1 MVNVRELFVPPARDP
16 GVRKM
21 EATPSEQKDTFL
33 KSAVKE
39 FARRGLLLCVLL
51 FLIEVGLFF
60 AISSLPFFPGE
71 QSLYTNQSNQIGTE
85 FQNATL
91 FTQFSGIFVNNY
103 RIALIEMVP
112 GIGLLFF
119 AFSLYAT
126 ARILEVIS
134 INDHASPL
142 LLVLVLLLLFPHS
155 WIELPAYAVA
165 TAEGTFLLYAIVKWL
180 FDSSGRN
187 SVRWSGELGQL
198 IINVAIVTIMLAVA
212 ALFESVEIQLGLL
225 FWVTWIPFAAIIV
238 VVLVLN
244 HRLSRIRKRLKET
257 QSVVS

>member
-1 MVNVRELFVPPARDP
+1 MEPAAP
-16 GVRKM
+16 
-21 EATPSEQKDTFL
+21 EHKDTL
-33 KSAVKE
+33 LEAAVKE

-60 AISSLPFFPGE
+60 AVSSLPFFPGE
-71 QSLYTNQSNQIGTE
+71 QALYTNQSNQIGTE

-103 RIALIEMVP
+103 RIALIEMIP

-142 LLVLVLLLLFPHS
+142 IVVLVLLLLFPHS

-165 TAEGTFLLYAIVKWL
+165 TAEGIFLLYAIGKWL
-180 FDSSGRN
+180 FDSNGRG
-187 SVRWSGELGQL
+187 SVRWSAELGQL
-198 IINVAIVTIMLAVA
+198 AINLVIVTVMLAVA

-225 FWVTWIPFAAIIV
+225 FWVTWIPFAVLIA

-244 HRLSRIRKRLKET
+244 YRLSRIRKGLKET
-257 QSVVS
+257 QKVVL